1 MTTIH
6 THGKAGPDGKLVI
19 ALDAADAGTE
29 VAITISPV
37 RDVRMPLAPD
47 EWQAFID
54 RTAGSIDD
62 ATFERGPQGVYEN
75 RESLD

>member
-6 THGKAGPDGKLVI
+6 THGKVGPDGKLVI

-37 RDVRMPLAPD
+37 TNARRALTRE
-47 EWQAFID
+47 EWEAFLD

-62 ATFERGPQGVYEN
+62 PTFERGSQGAFEN